1 MMDDLIT
8 LIAQTYQQDEIGQQI
23 AVETKRQVWAHIRS
37 AGGSEFMEG
46 GRLGL
51 KPELVAVTP
60 IVNYQGEKIV
70 EIREKRYA
78 VFRVYLQEESDV
90 LELHLEEQAGV

>member
-1 MMDDLIT
+1 MDDLIT
-8 LIAQTYQQDEIGQQI
+8 LVTQTYQQDEIGQQT
-23 AVETKRQVWAHIRS
+23 AAETKRQVWAHIRS

-60 IVNYQGEKIV
+60 MVNYEGERIV

-78 VFRVYLQEESDV
+78 VFRVYLQEGNDA